1 MCATSSKLEDYEITN
16 NYKLITVPRL
26 RKDQEELVMS
36 FHIDLVEF
44 NVCMLV
50 NVDWVKTTES

>member
-36 FHIDLVEF
+36 FHIDLVSLMC
-44 NVCMLV
+44 VC
-50 NVDWVKTTES
+50 S